1 MKGRRKYSPDFREQ
15 VINRT
20 LSGSFVLKPNALWIL
35 FGFFGEF

>member
-1 MKGRRKYSPDFREQ
+1 MKGRRKYSPEFREQ

-20 LSGSFVLKPNALWIL
+20 LSGSCVFPKALWIL